1 MTTAFRFCG
10 PTADCGEL
18 SGVLAGLRID
28 SARLP
33 YRSTRES
40 YADGFP
46 RASSA
51 WERRGR
57 ISRATMATERPGCQ
71 LRLAGAILRGL
82 ERARQAFRWLT
93 IESKSS

>member
-18 SGVLAGLRID
+18 SGVLAGSRID

-51 WERRGR
+51 WERCGANLRH
-57 ISRATMATERPGCQ
+57 TMATERPGCQ
-71 LRLAGAILRGL
+71 LTLHGAILRGL
-82 ERARQAFRWLT
+82 ERARQAFGWLT
-93 IESKSS
+93 IESKPS